1 MKINYT
7 KIWRWTYII
16 ILVVIILPLF
26 LSVVYKVVPAVST
39 LQIYRF
45 VTNQSVERSWLSYA
59 KTSTNLKRAIVVAED
74 SRFCD
79 HFGVD
84 WEELRGQLSVL
95 ESGKSPRGAS
105 TITMQLAKNLF
116 LWHGR
121 SYIRKAFEIPLAMW
135 MDLVLGKQRS
145 MEIYLNNV
153 EWGEGL
159 FGAEAAAQKYF
170 HKSAQALSM
179 REAALLAVSL
189 PNPKIRNPSKPTS
202 FMREQSGKIMYRMSR
217 TAPNYSCL
225 SE

>member
-1 MKINYT
+1 MKINYKET
-7 KIWRWTYII
+7 SRWII
-16 ILVVIILPLF
+16 VVLAIVIVIPLF
-26 LSVVYKVVPAVST
+26 LSIVYKVVPAVST
-39 LQIYRF
+39 LMLFRT
-45 VTNQSVERSWLSYA
+45 VTNQPVNREWLSYSD
-59 KTSTNLKRAIVVAED
+59 TSTNLKRVIIVAED

-84 WEELRGQLSVL
+84 WEELWGQISVL

-135 MDLVLGKQRS
+135 MDFVLGKQRS
-145 MEIYLNNV
+145 LEIYINNV
-153 EWGEGL
+153 EWGVGI

-170 HKSAQALSM
+170 NKSAKALSM
-179 REAALLAVSL
+179 REAALLAVAL
-189 PNPKIRNPSKPTS
+189 PNPRVRDPSRPSS
-202 FMREQSGKIMYRMSR
+202 FMRQHSGKIMYRMSR
-217 TAPNYSCL
+217 AAPDFSCL